1 MGYNLIYNKVIQ
13 DKSNYNRSNL
23 NELISIF
30 DEYTKVVYIYS
41 LEEEEINYPKKN
53 GNIIYIGEAYREAEA
68 TGERFTQHIST
79 AYNKGGDNGSNY
91 TISMYYW
98 KGKKLRLRIYQLS
111 DEDDTKGKENELIKC
126 HVKEYGAKLIGQGV
140 TGANYTINNL
150 LANNFVHELP
160 LIKSK
165 KNRSNI

>member
-13 DKSNYNRSNL
+13 DKSNYDRSNL
-23 NELISIF
+23 KELISIL

-53 GNIIYIGEAYREAEA
+53 GNIIYIGEAYREAEP
-68 TGERFTQHIST
+68 TGKRFTQHIST

-98 KGKKLRLRIYQLS
+98 NGKKLRLKIYELS
-111 DEDDTKGKENELIKC
+111 NNDNTKDKEKELIKC
-126 HVKEYGAKLIGQGV
+126 HVKEYGAKPIGQGA
-140 TGANYTINNL
+140 TGANYTIDNL
-150 LANNFVHELP
+150 SANNFVDELP

-165 KNRSNI
+165 